1 MGLNSLRY
9 PLISVNTLTFIK
21 GRLYH
26 NNIINNLIIVIVET
40 SRDHH
45 IIGEFHFNQDNLW
58 EVVEKT
64 EDENRKPRKRWMNGK
79 NETL

>member
-1 MGLNSLRY
+1 
-9 PLISVNTLTFIK
+9 
-21 GRLYH
+21 
-26 NNIINNLIIVIVET
+26 VIVET

-45 IIGEFHFNQDNLW
+45 IIGKFHFNQDNLW